1 MNETDQEIAVK
12 EAEANHL
19 EGERTLEERL
29 KLKLKRHK
37 HSILSEST
45 KRPKK
50 QLSLTIPQDTL
61 IEFRKQY
68 PKVCI
73 SCYLES
79 HILMDLRK

>member
-1 MNETDQEIAVK
+1 MNETDQEIAIK
-12 EAEANHL
+12 EEQARKQ
-19 EGERTLEERL
+19 EGETTIGERL
-29 KLKLKRHK
+29 KFIIKRHN

-45 KRPKK
+45 KRLKK
-50 QLSLTIPQDTL
+50 QLSLTIPEDTL

-73 SCYLES
+73 SCYLER